1 MKFVLANI
9 VKGKIDGIYGGPYKK
24 HFEILNYIESFD
36 VRRYGKKYDKL
47 DDAVKVQKDLNELN
61 YIASGLPA
69 NFEIIC
75 LAEYPD
81 DVPAAEI
88 EFYAIGHVGYTT
100 GEYPTECGKVI
111 KAGTLVGVTAIG
123 LNGYSIQT
131 MDKKALKAVGIGW
144 RL

>member
-1 MKFVLANI
+1 MKFVLANM
-9 VKGKIDGIYGGPYKK
+9 VNGKIDGIYGGPHKK
-24 HFEILNYIESFD
+24 YFDMFDYIGSSD
-36 VRRYGKKYDKL
+36 VRRCGKKYDKL
-47 DDAVKVQKDLNELN
+47 DDAVKVQKALNKIDYLR
-61 YIASGLPA
+61 SGAPA

-81 DVPAAEI
+81 DVPAAEM
-88 EFYAIGHVGYTT
+88 EFYSVGYVGHTT

-111 KAGTLVGVTAIG
+111 KAGTLVGVTGIG